1 MTERD
6 YGAEIDA
13 MRREMREIQALL
25 RRDTLATGSA
35 EAQTAEWAGH
45 VKKEGL
51 ASRSN
56 PELSAVLDRL
66 ENQCG
71 ENGGSGR
78 IAYLGV
84 FASGGRQ
91 STWLT
96 ASKDTDELLDLIA
109 NSTAEKVL
117 ACIGSRDRLNILL
130 SLLKKPMTVAQLV
143 AESGYHSTGQVYHHL
158 KPLIAADLVTED
170 AQNEGR
176 GYYVVQPHRV
186 QGMIMLLAGI
196 SDMLDTRYSHGS
208 WEAAS
213 GETNSENA

>member
-6 YGAEIDA
+6 YGEEIDA
-13 MRREMREIQALL
+13 MRREIREIQALL
-25 RRDTLATGSA
+25 RRDTPPADSA

-45 VKKEGL
+45 VKKKGP
-51 ASRSN
+51 SRSN
-56 PELSAVLDRL
+56 PELHIVLDRL

-71 ENGGSGR
+71 EGDGSGR

-96 ASKDTDELLDLIA
+96 ASRNTDELLDLVA
-109 NSTAEKVL
+109 NRTAEKVL
-117 ACIGSRDRLNILL
+117 ACLGSSNRLNILL

-143 AESGYHSTGQVYHHL
+143 EEGGYSSTGQVYHHL
-158 KPLIAADLVTED
+158 KPLISADLVTED

-186 QGMIMLLAGI
+186 QGIIMLLAGI
-196 SDMLDTRYSHGS
+196 GDMLDTRYSRGT

-213 GETNSENA
+213 GEMNSGNA

>member
-13 MRREMREIQALL
+13 MRREIREIQALL
-25 RRDTLATGSA
+25 RRDALAVGPA
-35 EAQTAEWAGH
+35 EEQAVRWADR
-45 VKKEGL
+45 VEKKGL
-51 ASRSN
+51 TSRSN

-71 ENGGSGR
+71 ESGGSGR

-109 NSTAEKVL
+109 NRAVEKVL
-117 ACIGSRDRLNILL
+117 ACIGSSDRLNMLL

-143 AESGYHSTGQVYHHL
+143 TENGYHSTGQVYHHL

-170 AQNEGR
+170 TQNEGR

-186 QGMIMLLAGI
+186 QGIIMLLAGI
-196 SDMLDTRYSHGS
+196 SDMLDTQYSQGS